1 MRRDIKAVLSQLL
14 SIQSV
19 KNTVQANGNRLHLRF
34 AADGRRT
41 SNKIGTVMAVFS
53 ILAEKQQDCDHQY
66 PISLYNGEILK
77 PCIFILKNASSERG
91 GECYTL

>member
-19 KNTVQANGNRLHLRF
+19 KNTVQANGNSLHPRF

-53 ILAEKQQDCDHQY
+53 ILDEKQHDCDHQY
-66 PISLYNGEILK
+66 HNRSV
-77 PCIFILKNASSERG
+77 
-91 GECYTL
+91 